1 MNRVAKA
8 VGACVMTLSSVP
20 VFAQAPVASDVTMTQ
35 DPSRKVTVT
44 YSLDRP
50 AVVTLD
56 IETNVTG
63 SAEWV
68 SIGGENIR
76 GLVGDVNKL
85 VRTSGSHTILWQPD
99 QSWPNHRVPEN
110 GARAVVTAWAPDA
123 PPDWMLI
130 DLSSPSNVAYYASVG
145 QLPYGHPTNT
155 YYKTKAILMRK
166 IPAADRTFRMGISYG
181 ESNMDFLLGGK
192 YSSAGRLIYLK
203 DYAPARLVSFTEDF
217 YMSIYQLTQS
227 QYTNVTTMTRA
238 LPAHDGRKYE
248 PYGECPVTGFS
259 YNNLRGTATSDHYDW
274 PKHGHEIDPSSVFGQ
289 FCAYTGVAVDLPT
302 EAQWEYACRAGEG
315 RYRYDGAPTCDA
327 HDSERIC
334 WNVAYGKSAITNPQ
348 TGNEVF
354 EFPVGRKDPNAWGLY
369 DFYGNGYQLCL
380 DYYVSGY
387 ANCGTVDP
395 TGPQQESGTNGRTL
409 RGSLASADIRFA
421 ASALRGI
428 ELRRSDFAHV
438 YISTRMVAPAL
449 AK

>member
-1 MNRVAKA
+1 MVCAA
-8 VGACVMTLSSVP
+8 
-20 VFAQAPVASDVTMTQ
+20 VFALGTSVTFASAPEVSAVTMSQ
-35 DPSRKVTVT
+35 DESRKVTVT
-44 YSLDRP
+44 YSLDRS

-68 SIGGENIR
+68 SIGGENLR

-85 VRTSGSHTILWQPD
+85 VRTSGAHTILWQPD
-99 QSWPNHRVPEN
+99 KFWPNHRVPAS
-110 GARAVVTAWAPDA
+110 GARAVVKAWAPSA

-130 DLSSPSNVAYYASVG
+130 DLLSPSNVTYYASVG
-145 QLPYGHPTNT
+145 QLPYGHPTNA

-181 ESNMDFLLGGK
+181 EANMDFTAGGK
-192 YSSAGRLIYLK
+192 YSASGALNDFKNR
-203 DYAPARLVSFTEDF
+203 APARLVSFTEDF

-227 QYTNVTTMTRA
+227 QYTNVATMTRS

-259 YNNLRGTATSDHYDW
+259 YNHLRGTTTSAHYDW

-289 FCAYTGVAVDLPT
+289 FCAYTGVTVDLPT

-315 RYRYDGAPTCDA
+315 RYRHDGAPTCDA

-334 WNVAYGKSAITNPQ
+334 WNVVYGKSAITNPQ
-348 TGNEVF
+348 TGNDVF
-354 EFPVGRKDPNAWGLY
+354 EFPVGRKEPNAWGLY

-395 TGPQQESGTNGRTL
+395 TGPQQESGTDGRVL

-421 ASALRGI
+421 SSAVRGL
-428 ELRRSDFAHV
+428 ERRRSDFAHV